1 MRLQLLRQT
10 VREHVQLDVDD
21 HRHVPVDWLRRHR
34 SQHALRSRHC
44 RLYRRHGKCPLFGI
58 YMHVWTLAK
67 QTTSIYWCYA
77 YMVLRALILYRRR
90 RIINHLLTYLLTYL
104 LILLTALQSEGTSQN
119 LTNCYLHIN
128 NKHPA
133 RGVISPDRL
142 TLAWTRATHG
152 PKFKPIEHTCQ
163 VSSTS
168 AQRSRS
174 LRISKTLSPHGRTDG
189 WTFDW
194 FISYLE

>member
-104 LILLTALQSEGTSQN
+104 YCLQP
-119 LTNCYLHIN
+119 Y
-128 NKHPA
+128 
-133 RGVISPDRL
+133 
-142 TLAWTRATHG
+142 
-152 PKFKPIEHTCQ
+152 
-163 VSSTS
+163 
-168 AQRSRS
+168 S
-174 LRISKTLSPHGRTDG
+174 LRALLKISQTVICILIISTPHGGSFLPTV
-189 WTFDW
+189 
-194 FISYLE
+194 